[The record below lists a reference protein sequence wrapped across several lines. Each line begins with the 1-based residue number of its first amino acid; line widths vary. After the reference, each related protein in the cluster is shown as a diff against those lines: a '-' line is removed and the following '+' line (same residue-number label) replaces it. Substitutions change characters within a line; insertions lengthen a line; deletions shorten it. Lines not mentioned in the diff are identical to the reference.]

1 MALLCS
7 ACLETSGLLRRIA
20 KTQAEDACVCLA
32 QQEETVDRWKL
43 PTGEYCRQ
51 IHNKKRIL
59 CTEGSCDL
67 IETVLL
73 T

>member
-32 QQEETVDRWKL
+32 QAFT
-43 PTGEYCRQ
+43 
-51 IHNKKRIL
+51 
-59 CTEGSCDL
+59 
-67 IETVLL
+67 
-73 T
+73 

>member
-32 QQEETVDRWKL
+32 HMT
-43 PTGEYCRQ
+43 PS
-51 IHNKKRIL
+51 
-59 CTEGSCDL
+59 CTATL
-67 IETVLL
+67 IYIAAWFKINIINFLHYMF
-73 T
+73 

>member
-32 QQEETVDRWKL
+32 HWTQMLPFSGGFMGEEFFFISQRNSKT
-43 PTGEYCRQ
+43 
-51 IHNKKRIL
+51 
-59 CTEGSCDL
+59 
-67 IETVLL
+67 
-73 T
+73 